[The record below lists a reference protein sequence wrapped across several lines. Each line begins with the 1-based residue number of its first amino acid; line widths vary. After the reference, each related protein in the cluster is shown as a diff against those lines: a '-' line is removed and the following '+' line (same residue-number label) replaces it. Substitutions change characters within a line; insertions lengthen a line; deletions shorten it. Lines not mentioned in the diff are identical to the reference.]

1 MTMTA
6 AAFFLLLLLVHLAF
20 FSALHLPLPP
30 ASACPDLPSMTV
42 EDACRKAAGTL
53 LMYELCKDAMRD
65 VSYPSNGVDL
75 YALVA
80 AKRALASF
88 DDTARAVGAL
98 LDGGS
103 LTGAERDAY
112 ARCEESYAQATGTM
126 DAVVAA
132 LVGCRFAEGDLGQV
146 YRDGIAQ
153 VESCRDRVRDLP
165 ASPLYARN
173 LVDRNMAVLAYFVG
187 RLLVGVQ

>member
-1 MTMTA
+1 MTA
-6 AAFFLLLLLVHLAF
+6 AAFFFLLLHLAF
-20 FSALHLPLPP
+20 FSALHLPLPLPP

-53 LMYELCKDAMRD
+53 LMYELCTDAMRD

-98 LDGGS
+98 LGGGS

-112 ARCEESYAQATGTM
+112 AR
-126 DAVVAA
+126 
-132 LVGCRFAEGDLGQV
+132 
-146 YRDGIAQ
+146 
-153 VESCRDRVRDLP
+153 
-165 ASPLYARN
+165 
-173 LVDRNMAVLAYFVG
+173 
-187 RLLVGVQ
+187 

>member
-1 MTMTA
+1 MTMPA
-6 AAFFLLLLLVHLAF
+6 AAFFLLLHLAF
-20 FSALHLPLPP
+20 FSALTLPLPP

-42 EDACRKAAGTL
+42 DAACRKAAGTL
-53 LMYELCKDAMRD
+53 LMYELCRDAMRD
-65 VSYPSNGVDL
+65 VSYPSNGADL

-88 DDTARAVGAL
+88 DGTARAVGAL
-98 LDGGS
+98 LGGSGGS

-112 ARCEESYAQATGTM
+112 ALCRESYAQATGTM

-146 YRDGIAQ
+146 YRDGVAQ
-153 VESCRDRVRDLP
+153 VERCRDRVRDLP

-173 LVDRNMAVLAYFVG
+173 LIDRNMAVLAYFVG
-187 RLLVGVQ
+187 RLLLGVH

>member
-6 AAFFLLLLLVHLAF
+6 AAFFLLLLHLAF
-20 FSALHLPLPP
+20 FSALHP

-53 LMYELCKDAMRD
+53 LMYELCTDAMRD

-98 LDGGS
+98 LGGGGGGS

>member
-1 MTMTA
+1 MTA
-6 AAFFLLLLLVHLAF
+6 AAFFFLLLHLAF

-53 LMYELCKDAMRD
+53 LMYELCTDAMRD
-65 VSYPSNGVDL
+65 VSYPSNAVDL

-98 LDGGS
+98 LGGGS

-112 ARCEESYAQATGTM
+112 ARCKESYAQATGTM
-126 DAVVAA
+126 GAVVAA

-153 VESCRDRVRDLP
+153 VETCRDRVRDLP

-173 LVDRNMAVLAYFVG
+173 LIDRNMAVLAYFVG

>member
-1 MTMTA
+1 MTA
-6 AAFFLLLLLVHLAF
+6 AAFFFLLLHLAF

-53 LMYELCKDAMRD
+53 LMYELCTDAMRD

-88 DDTARAVGAL
+88 YDTARAVGAL
-98 LDGGS
+98 LGGGS

-112 ARCEESYAQATGTM
+112 AR
-126 DAVVAA
+126 
-132 LVGCRFAEGDLGQV
+132 
-146 YRDGIAQ
+146 
-153 VESCRDRVRDLP
+153 
-165 ASPLYARN
+165 
-173 LVDRNMAVLAYFVG
+173 
-187 RLLVGVQ
+187 